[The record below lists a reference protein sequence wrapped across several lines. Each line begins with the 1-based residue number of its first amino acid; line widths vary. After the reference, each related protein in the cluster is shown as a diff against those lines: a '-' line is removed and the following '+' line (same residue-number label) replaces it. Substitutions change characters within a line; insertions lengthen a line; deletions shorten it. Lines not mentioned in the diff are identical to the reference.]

1 MDKAIAISIIK
12 TYIGSLKCYKL
23 SEYIYIYIYSEDDFC
38 ISDISFAF
46 FCFYENY
53 FKY

>member
-1 MDKAIAISIIK
+1 MDKVIAISIIK
-12 TYIGSLKCYKL
+12 TSIGSLKCYKL
-23 SEYIYIYIYSEDDFC
+23 SEYIYSEDDFC